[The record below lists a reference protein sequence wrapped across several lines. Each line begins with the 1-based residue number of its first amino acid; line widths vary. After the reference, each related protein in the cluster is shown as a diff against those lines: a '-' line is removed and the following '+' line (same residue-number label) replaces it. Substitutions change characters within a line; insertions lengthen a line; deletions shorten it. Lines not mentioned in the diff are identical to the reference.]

1 MEYYQLSR
9 EDRYKQRVKFD
20 FPKYC
25 FQGSYTMTSKTG
37 CIVYPLYAA
46 FEGVYPESHINSAC
60 WSAHSF
66 WVNSDIINQNI
77 PIYFYVEED
86 IFEEAYKQLISCNIP
101 DPMILKYSV
110 PDRSPRWGGQFI
122 SQSLYIVLDSF
133 FEQYEHVVIPD
144 TDLFLSTRHSDK
156 LFEVSN
162 LWEREDLSRYA
173 SYGINKER
181 LRAPKWDKY
190 YELPV
195 ERGSELFKSLCKKH
209 LGLETNKVH
218 HILAVINSFSPQFLD
233 SSFREF
239 VDKYVHL
246 FGSEEDV
253 LSLYM
258 QWSGNEVEDL
268 GDTWKMSVANYL
280 EQFNEYYDNSD
291 FFLAHLRPAKLPT
304 SNNLHRFDHSI
315 GLHKEILPCKN

>member
-1 MEYYQLSR
+1 MEPYQLSR
-9 EDRYKQRVKFD
+9 EKRYEQRVKFD
-20 FPKYC
+20 FPDYKLTVQY
-25 FQGSYTMTSKTG
+25 QGASKAG

-66 WVNSDIINQNI
+66 WVNSDVINQNI
-77 PIYFYVEED
+77 PIYFYVED
-86 IFEEAYKQLISCNIP
+86 NIFEDAYKQLTSYKIP
-101 DPMILKYSV
+101 DSMILKYRV
-110 PDRSPRWGGQFI
+110 PNRSPRWGGQFI

-144 TDLFLSTRHSDK
+144 TDLFLSTRHSEK
-156 LFEVSN
+156 LFDVSN
-162 LWEREDLSRYA
+162 LWEREDISRYA
-173 SYGINKER
+173 SYDINKGR
-181 LRAPKWDKY
+181 LRDPKWDKY

-195 ERGSELFKSLCKKH
+195 EHGAELFKSLCEEH
-209 LGLETNKVH
+209 LGMETNKVH
-218 HILAVINSFSPQFLD
+218 HILAVINSFSPKFLD
-233 SSFREF
+233 SRFREF

-246 FGSEEDV
+246 FGSEEDA

-280 EQFNEYYDNSD
+280 EQFNEHYDNSN
-291 FFLAHLRPAKLPT
+291 FFFSHLRPAKLPT
-304 SNNLHRFDHSI
+304 SNSLHRFEYSI
-315 GLHKEILPCKN
+315 GLHKEVLP